1 MFGFGRRKRKAKKP
15 PVTEKLVMDAL
26 STVIE
31 PELKHDLVKLK
42 MVKDVRIDG
51 DKVEFTVV
59 LATPAS
65 PMRKQIEEEC
75 RKAVMQKSNASA
87 VKVNFTAKVT
97 SDVRLRDKLKTPIG
111 NTIAVASGKGGV
123 GKSTVSVNLAI
134 SLAMDGA
141 RVGLLDADIYGPNI
155 PLMMGVRH
163 LPPPA
168 NQRITPTEAYGVKV
182 MSMGFLIKPDQPVM
196 WRGPM
201 LHQALGQFLSD
212 VDWGELD
219 YLIIDMPPGTGDVQ
233 MSLSQHTPLTGGLI
247 VTTPQNVAL
256 SDVRKGLSTFQ
267 KLEVPILGVVENMS
281 YFIAPD
287 TGKRYEIFGHGGGK
301 RYATEVN
308 VPFLGQ
314 LPIDP
319 RIAAGGDTGKPI
331 VASQPNSP
339 AAQAIREVARQIATA
354 ISVINMNRKPEGVI
368 GLGDIPIMNY

>member
-1 MFGFGRRKRKAKKP
+1 
-15 PVTEKLVMDAL
+15 
-26 STVIE
+26 
-31 PELKHDLVKLK
+31 
-42 MVKDVRIDG
+42 
-51 DKVEFTVV
+51 
-59 LATPAS
+59 
-65 PMRKQIEEEC
+65 
-75 RKAVMQKSNASA
+75 
-87 VKVNFTAKVT
+87 
-97 SDVRLRDKLKTPIG
+97 
-111 NTIAVASGKGGV
+111 
-123 GKSTVSVNLAI
+123 
-134 SLAMDGA
+134 
-141 RVGLLDADIYGPNI
+141 
-155 PLMMGVRH
+155 
-163 LPPPA
+163 
-168 NQRITPTEAYGVKV
+168 
-182 MSMGFLIKPDQPVM
+182 
-196 WRGPM
+196 
-201 LHQALGQFLSD
+201 
-212 VDWGELD
+212 
-219 YLIIDMPPGTGDVQ
+219 

-287 TGKRYEIFGHGGGK
+287 TRKRYEIFGHGGGK